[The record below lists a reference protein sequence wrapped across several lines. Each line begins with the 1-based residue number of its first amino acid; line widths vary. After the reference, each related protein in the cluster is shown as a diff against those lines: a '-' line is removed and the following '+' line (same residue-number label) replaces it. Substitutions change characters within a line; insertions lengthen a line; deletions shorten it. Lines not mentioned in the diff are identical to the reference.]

1 MNLHHLRYFYVVAQ
15 EGGFSKASK
24 LLRIQQP
31 AISRMV
37 RMLEDDVGF
46 KLFERVGRNVRLT
59 RQGEEV
65 FDTCKK
71 IFGEVDKLKASIGQM
86 NEECQGPL
94 TIAASEPIASHF
106 IPRVLSPYLE
116 NHPKVYPQ
124 IFSGPASMLFEKLLN
139 GDIEF
144 GCFFHIPELPER
156 LEIFERKEL
165 RYYLVIKKSFRK
177 NEKVISSF
185 IGSREIDD
193 TTTRRFPTLE
203 RLKKD
208 YPEAKIK
215 ISSNNLTAH
224 KQMVLQ
230 GLGVSILPDF
240 LVEEDIRI
248 GNLADLY
255 PKEKFVFQLKFI
267 KRKTSLLSMNA
278 QKFIEQSLK

>member
-37 RMLEDDVGF
+37 GMLEDDVGF
-46 KLFERVGRNVRLT
+46 KLFERVGRTVRLT
-59 RQGEEV
+59 RQGEGV

-71 IFGEVDKLKASIGQM
+71 IFGEVDRLKASIGQM

-94 TIAASEPIASHF
+94 TLAASEPIASHF
-106 IPRVLSPYLE
+106 IPRVLNPYLQ

-124 IFSGPASMLFEKLLN
+124 IFSGPASMLFERLLN

-144 GCFFHIPELPER
+144 GCFFHTPELPER
-156 LEIFERKEL
+156 LEIFKRKDL
-165 RYYLVIKKSFRK
+165 RYYLVIKKSLK
-177 NEKVISSF
+177 KDEKTISSF

-193 TTTRRFPTLE
+193 TTTKRFPIFE

-208 YPEAKIK
+208 YPSAKIK

-224 KQMVLQ
+224 KEMVLQ

-240 LVEEDIRI
+240 LVEEDLRN
-248 GNLADLY
+248 GNLADVY

-267 KRKTSLLSMNA
+267 KRKTSLISMNA
-278 QKFIEQSLK
+278 ERFVEQALK